1 MLFNLSIAASTVRSQ
16 WKQTYISPVPKA
28 THPEVLD
35 DFRPVSIAHNCCV
48 HNVLTSIMERL
59 TVAQFLYPAITFPST
74 KSKFSDQY
82 ASIPTGSPTAAISSL
97 LHTVT
102 HLLVDNPHV
111 IVITVKH
118 SIRLWYLRICFA

>member
-1 MLFNLSIAASTVRSQ
+1 
-16 WKQTYISPVPKA
+16 
-28 THPEVLD
+28 
-35 DFRPVSIAHNCCV
+35 
-48 HNVLTSIMERL
+48 MERL